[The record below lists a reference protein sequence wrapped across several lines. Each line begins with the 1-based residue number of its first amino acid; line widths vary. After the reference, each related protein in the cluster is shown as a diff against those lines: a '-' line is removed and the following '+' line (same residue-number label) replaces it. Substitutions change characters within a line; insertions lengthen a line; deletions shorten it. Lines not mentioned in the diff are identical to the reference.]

1 MPRVPARGD
10 RRLGRPLRVARALE
24 RVDGPLEVV
33 TGPPRVGKRPSRVE
47 EKLG

>member
-1 MPRVPARGD
+1 MRASSRRPPPR
-10 RRLGRPLRVARALE
+10 RPLRVARALE